1 MKHLR
6 HVSLMVVLLLGVVLS
21 QEQDVV
27 LQSYG
32 LASEHLNTV
41 LTSLTEDPVASRD
54 ALASALQ
61 TVRPLS
67 RDTVSVSLVPSIEA
81 TFARARTAIDN
92 QSDTDLIVQVTVLRG
107 GLQRMVY
114 ESALR
119 AVNTS
124 EPEAARARLLRVAA
138 DQGMATE
145 ILDALAAA
153 EVSTLFPTFEQGV
166 AQVAAGHLALANQAE
181 DVPATYRNLAASY
194 SALIPVQDSPRVP
207 PALLT
212 TFISSFQALVQG
224 ETAEFEQLDSLLDA
238 FAENALSGAPAASEP
253 APTITVSES
262 EGTEATAPAADIEA
276 VTVPNVPALAAP
288 QESNGMSEI
297 TTVPAPSALDLERE
311 AQREALS
318 QRFAELGL
326 NTALSTTLVET
337 YLDNNYLST
346 DDVVAVLQA
355 AGSEMVV
362 ATTTT
367 DLVRFETALSRYRS
381 VYGTFLSPLV
391 NRQAP
396 DLAQNTSR
404 TLLALE
410 SSPDVRLQDVT
421 ALLGQTRTMAG
432 VLVNRPEP
440 LLNRIFLETTLI
452 WGGWLRSVV
461 MLILAIF
468 AFIPL
473 RLLNLAFGGGNRNW
487 RLIGV
492 ALFLLLLPVIYEGL
506 SSLGAVL
513 ADLTGIRE
521 LAILAAF
528 SIFQNNVSQVIW
540 SLLIAAA
547 IGLATT
553 GLYGIC
559 VQFGLLGKKTMAV
572 DATAVRNPTMPVE
585 SADDVVEWDEEF

>member
-1 MKHLR
+1 MKYLR

-32 LASEHLNTV
+32 LASEHLNTA
-41 LTSLTEDPVASRD
+41 LTSLTADPVASRD

-119 AVNTS
+119 AVNTG

-166 AQVAAGHLALANQAE
+166 AQVAAGYLALAGQAE
-181 DVPATYRNLAASY
+181 DIPAIYRNLAASY

-224 ETAEFEQLDSLLDA
+224 ETAEFAQLDSLLDA

-297 TTVPAPSALDLERE
+297 TSVPEPSALDLERE

-326 NTALSTTLVET
+326 NTALSATLVET

-421 ALLGQTRTMAG
+421 ALLGQTRTMAD

>member
-1 MKHLR
+1 MKRLR
-6 HVSLMVVLLLGVVLS
+6 YVSLIIVLLLGGVLA
-21 QEQDVV
+21 QEDVV

-32 LASEHLNTV
+32 LASENLNTV
-41 LTSLTEDPVASRD
+41 LTSLTADPVTSRD

-119 AVNTS
+119 AVNS
-124 EPEAARARLLRVAA
+124 GELAVARERLLRIAA
-138 DQGMATE
+138 DMGMPSE
-145 ILDALAAA
+145 RLAALSEA
-153 EVSTLFPTFEQGV
+153 QVDTLFPIFEQGV
-166 AQVAAGHLALANQAE
+166 AQVAAGHLALARQAE
-181 DVPATYRNLAASY
+181 DIPATYRSLAASY

-207 PALLT
+207 PALLST
-212 TFISSFQALVQG
+212 LIASFQDLVQG
-224 ETAEFEQLDSLLDA
+224 ETAQLAARLETIDALLDA
-238 FAENALSGAPAASEP
+238 FAENALSGTPALVVAPET
-253 APTITVSES
+253 AP
-262 EGTEATAPAADIEA
+262 TEATGDAEA
-276 VTVPNVPALAAP
+276 VSVAEAPTLEAPPA
-288 QESNGMSEI
+288 SNGVSEI

-311 AQREALS
+311 ARREALT

-326 NTALSTTLVET
+326 NASLSAALSDT
-337 YLDNNYLST
+337 YLDSNYLST
-346 DDVVAVLQA
+346 DDVITDLQA
-355 AGSEMVV
+355 AGSAMVV
-362 ATTTT
+362 ATTTA
-367 DLVRFETALSRYRS
+367 DIVKFETALSRYRS
-381 VYGTFLSPLV
+381 VYGTYLSPLM

-396 DLAQNTSR
+396 DVAQQTSR

-410 SSPDVRLQDVT
+410 ASPDVRLQDVT
-421 ALLGQTRTMAG
+421 ALLGQTSTMAD
-432 VLVNRPEP
+432 VLVNRPASS
-440 LLNRIFLETTLI
+440 LNRILLETTLI

-461 MLILAIF
+461 MVLLALF

-492 ALFLLLLPVIYEGL
+492 ALFLLLLPVIYEGV

-513 ADLTGIRE
+513 ADLTGVQA
-521 LAILAAF
+521 LAVLAPF
-528 SIFQNNVSQVIW
+528 SIFQNNVSQVVW
-540 SLLIAAA
+540 SLLIAVA
-547 IGLATT
+547 IGLATS

-559 VQFGLLGKKTMAV
+559 VQFGLVGKQTV
-572 DATAVRNPTMPVE
+572 PLEATAVRNPTMPVE
-585 SADDVVEWDEEF
+585 NVDDVVEWDEEF